1 MERCTLEKNGFIG
14 VWYPGNYRID
24 VAIIAAG
31 GASCDE
37 KTSVSMCR
45 YLRNAGYNVLV
56 LGFYLWEGLPK
67 YLIHIPVDYV
77 EKAVEWLRKEKGI
90 KGIAMTSASTCAGY
104 TLLAASL
111 IPDIS
116 CVIPVV
122 PYDYVPGGT
131 IQRGIMFKEA
141 HKSQYTWHG
150 RELAYT
156 PIEILDEKGML
167 WWFNSARKA
176 PGYGLSRFMRFG
188 YDIMEKKLLPEARI
202 KVENMHADVLF
213 LAVKNDD
220 AWPSDVAVPRM
231 VKILEETN
239 YPYRVKYHIY
249 DKASHAL
256 TDGLDEM
263 TGYAKWALKHMLPAE
278 KKYPK
283 ECEWARQDSFR
294 RILAFLEEWQG
305 QEEKQ

>member
-1 MERCTLEKNGFIG
+1 M
-14 VWYPGNYRID
+14 WYPGNYRTD
-24 VAIIAAG
+24 VAIMAAG

-56 LGFYLWEGLPK
+56 LGFYLWEGLQK
-67 YLIHIPVDYV
+67 DLVSIPVEYTERAV
-77 EKAVEWLRKEKGI
+77 KWLKNEKNI
-90 KGIAMTSASTCAGY
+90 KSVAMTAASTGAGY
-104 TLLAASL
+104 TLLSASL
-111 IPDIS
+111 VPEIS
-116 CVIPVV
+116 CIIPVV
-122 PYDYVPGGT
+122 PYDYIMEGT
-131 IQRGIMFKEA
+131 TSNYKRLGR
-141 HKSQYTWHG
+141 SLYTWRG
-150 RELAYT
+150 KDVPYSPWTLIDSGLPRIFKNAMK
-156 PIEILDEKGML
+156 DKQ
-167 WWFNSARKA
+167 
-176 PGYGLSRFMRFG
+176 YGLKRFMRYG
-188 YDIMEKKLLPEARI
+188 YDHNSVIEESRI
-202 KVENMHADVLF
+202 RVENMHADVLF
-213 LAVKNDD
+213 LAVKDDD

-231 VKILEETN
+231 VRILKEN
-239 YPYRVKYHIY
+239 SYPYRVEYHIY